1 MCAAPRQ
8 QVFLN
13 YSLGISGGKA
23 SSEGVWDL
31 DIRME
36 KKDDSTVLLKA
47 ESSSFGVLLGLD
59 SPIVFDGPTS
69 PFRVRM
75 LVLQG

>member
-13 YSLGISGGKA
+13 FSLGISGGKA
-23 SSEGVWDL
+23 SSEGVWEL

-36 KKDDSTVLLKA
+36 KEDESVVLLKA

-59 SPIVFDGPTS
+59 SPIVFDGPTA
-69 PFRVRM
+69 PFRVRK
-75 LVLQG
+75 LVLPG